1 LIFYTCAFSFNLL
14 FTAFTVEPLIT
25 ICEILN
31 PHQLMIS
38 VEQVKHVAA
47 VPLERRRFRRV
58 PLSVLGRYMLED
70 RREFPC
76 QTIDVSPGGV
86 ALVAPVVGEIGSRV
100 IVYLEH
106 IGRIEGAIVRRLESG
121 FAMTI
126 VAPQRKQDKLAAQ
139 LTWLVNRQAFGL
151 PEDRRHERI
160 ELTNSTS
167 TIIFGDGRRLPATIV
182 DCSISGAALDCGEM
196 VPLGTEVTVGRREA
210 RVVRHFSGGIAV
222 EFDHPISTERFSADF
237 EL

>member
-1 LIFYTCAFSFNLL
+1 
-14 FTAFTVEPLIT
+14 
-25 ICEILN
+25 
-31 PHQLMIS
+31 MIS
-38 VEQVKHVAA
+38 VEQVNHVLPA
-47 VPLERRRFRRV
+47 PQERRRFRRV
-58 PLSVLGRYMLED
+58 QLSILGRYMLED

-76 QTIDVSPGGV
+76 QTIDISPGGV
-86 ALVAPVVGEIGSRV
+86 GLVAPVCGDIGSRV

-106 IGRIEGAIVRRLESG
+106 IGRIEGQIVRKLENG

-160 ELTNSTS
+160 ELMNNASVIS
-167 TIIFGDGRRLPATIV
+167 FPNGRRLPATIV

-196 VPLGTEVTVGRREA
+196 IPLGTEVTVGRRDA

-222 EFDHPISTERFSADF
+222 EFDQPISAERFSPDF

>member
-1 LIFYTCAFSFNLL
+1 
-14 FTAFTVEPLIT
+14 
-25 ICEILN
+25 
-31 PHQLMIS
+31 MIS
-38 VEQVKHVAA
+38 VEQVRHTIP
-47 VPLERRRFRRV
+47 VPQERRRFRRV
-58 PLSVLGRYMLED
+58 KLSVLGRYMLED

-76 QTIDVSPGGV
+76 QTIDISPGGV
-86 ALVAPVVGEIGSRV
+86 SLVAPVAGEVGSRV

-106 IGRIEGAIVRRLESG
+106 IGRIEGQVVRKLENG

-126 VAPQRKQDKLAAQ
+126 SAPQRKQDKLAAQ

-160 ELTNSTS
+160 ELTNTHSMIT
-167 TIIFGDGRRLPATIV
+167 FEDGRRLPTTVV

-196 VPLGTEVTVGRREA
+196 IPLGTRVTVGRREA
-210 RVVRHFSGGIAV
+210 RVVRHFNGGIAV
-222 EFDHPISTERFSADF
+222 EFAQHISSERFSPDF

>member
-1 LIFYTCAFSFNLL
+1 MKFEATWLK
-14 FTAFTVEPLIT
+14 
-25 ICEILN
+25 
-31 PHQLMIS
+31 LMMS
-38 VEQVKHVAA
+38 VQPVSHVAA
-47 VPLERRRFRRV
+47 APLERRRFRRV
-58 PLSVLGRYMLED
+58 PISVLGRYMLED

-76 QTIDVSPGGV
+76 QTIDLSPGGV

-106 IGRIEGAIVRRLESG
+106 IGRIEGAIVRRLENG

-160 ELTNSTS
+160 ELNNPTS
-167 TIIFGDGRRLPATIV
+167 TLTFGNGRRLPATIV
-182 DCSISGAALDCGEM
+182 DCSISGAAIDCGEM
-196 VPLGTEVTVGRREA
+196 IPLGTEVTVGHREA

-222 EFDHPISTERFSADF
+222 EFHEPISAERFNADF

>member
-1 LIFYTCAFSFNLL
+1 
-14 FTAFTVEPLIT
+14 
-25 ICEILN
+25 
-31 PHQLMIS
+31 MIS
-38 VEQVKHVAA
+38 VEQVKHVMP
-47 VPLERRRFRRV
+47 VPQERRRFRRV
-58 PLSVLGRYMLED
+58 KLSVLGRYMLED

-76 QTIDVSPGGV
+76 QTIDISPGGV
-86 ALVAPVVGEIGSRV
+86 GLVAPVIGEIGSRV

-106 IGRIEGAIVRRLESG
+106 IGRIEGIIVRELENG

-160 ELTNSTS
+160 ELMNTKSFIT
-167 TIIFGDGRRLPATIV
+167 FEDGRRLATVVV

-196 VPLGTEVTVGRREA
+196 IPLGTSVTIGRREA
-210 RVVRHFSGGIAV
+210 RVVRHFNGGIAV
-222 EFDHPISTERFSADF
+222 EFNQPISTERFSPDF

>member
-1 LIFYTCAFSFNLL
+1 
-14 FTAFTVEPLIT
+14 
-25 ICEILN
+25 
-31 PHQLMIS
+31 MIS
-38 VEQVKHVAA
+38 VEQVQHAIPA
-47 VPLERRRFRRV
+47 PQERRRYRRV
-58 PLSVLGRYMLED
+58 KLTVLGRYMLED

-76 QTIDVSPGGV
+76 QTIDISPGGV
-86 ALVAPVVGEIGSRV
+86 GLVAPVQGEIGSRV

-106 IGRIEGAIVRRLESG
+106 VGRIEGTVVRKLENG

-160 ELTNSTS
+160 ELMNTKS
-167 TIIFGDGRRLPATIV
+167 TIIFADGRRLPTIVV

-196 VPLGTEVTVGRREA
+196 IPLGTEITVGRREA
-210 RVVRHFSGGIAV
+210 KVVRHFNGGIAV
-222 EFDHPISTERFSADF
+222 EFAQPISTERFSPDF

>member
-1 LIFYTCAFSFNLL
+1 
-14 FTAFTVEPLIT
+14 
-25 ICEILN
+25 
-31 PHQLMIS
+31 MIS
-38 VEQVKHVAA
+38 VEQARHPIP
-47 VPLERRRFRRV
+47 VPQERRRFRRV
-58 PLSVLGRYMLED
+58 KLSVLGRYMLED

-76 QTIDVSPGGV
+76 QTLDISPGGV
-86 ALVAPVVGEIGSRV
+86 GLVAPVPGEIGSRV

-106 IGRIEGAIVRRLESG
+106 IGRIEGSVVRKLENG

-160 ELTNSTS
+160 ELMNTHSMIT
-167 TIIFGDGRRLPATIV
+167 FEDGRRLATIVV

-196 VPLGTEVTVGRREA
+196 IPLGTRVTVGRREA
-210 RVVRHFSGGIAV
+210 RVVRHFNGGIAV
-222 EFDHPISTERFSADF
+222 EFAQPISTERFSPDF

>member
-1 LIFYTCAFSFNLL
+1 
-14 FTAFTVEPLIT
+14 
-25 ICEILN
+25 
-31 PHQLMIS
+31 MIS
-38 VEQVKHVAA
+38 VEQVKHVMP
-47 VPLERRRFRRV
+47 VPQERRRFRRV
-58 PLSVLGRYMLED
+58 KLSVLGRYMLED

-76 QTIDVSPGGV
+76 QTIDLSPGGV
-86 ALVAPVVGEIGSRV
+86 GLVAPVIGEIGSRV

-106 IGRIEGAIVRRLESG
+106 VGRIEGIIVRELENG

-160 ELTNSTS
+160 ELMNTNSFIT
-167 TIIFGDGRRLPATIV
+167 FQDGRRIPTVVV

-196 VPLGTEVTVGRREA
+196 IPLGTDVTIGRREA
-210 RVVRHFSGGIAV
+210 RVVRHFNGGIAV
-222 EFDHPISTERFSADF
+222 EFNQPISTERFSPDF

>member
-1 LIFYTCAFSFNLL
+1 
-14 FTAFTVEPLIT
+14 
-25 ICEILN
+25 
-31 PHQLMIS
+31 MIS
-38 VEQVKHVAA
+38 VEQVKHVMP
-47 VPLERRRFRRV
+47 VPQERRRFRRV
-58 PLSVLGRYMLED
+58 KLSVLGRYMLED

-76 QTIDVSPGGV
+76 QTIDISPGGV
-86 ALVAPVVGEIGSRV
+86 GLVAPVIGEIGSRV

-106 IGRIEGAIVRRLESG
+106 VGRIEGIIVRELENG

-160 ELTNSTS
+160 ELMNTHSFIT
-167 TIIFGDGRRLPATIV
+167 FEDGRRIPTVVV

-196 VPLGTEVTVGRREA
+196 IPLGTDVTIGRREA
-210 RVVRHFSGGIAV
+210 RVVRHFNGGIAV
-222 EFDHPISTERFSADF
+222 EFNQPISTERFSPDF